1 MKNRINRIFLIP
13 LLALIGI
20 CSLSQGRAMA
30 QGGEPTK
37 AETKLYGKTVSKPS
51 VKACNKFLKTYP
63 QSVYAKQLT
72 DLRDSLIFFVETDRQ
87 DAVAVENFTQQ
98 YPQSRYTT
106 RAEELLE
113 TLDTPETTESEAW
126 TIATETIRTMD
137 AGSAEALP
145 FRYRN
150 REYIAIFQA
159 MAPDLAFGSVRISII
174 GKTGEG
180 WEMSSET
187 EIDKYISSEAMNRSV
202 PVEKAQTLRIHGK
215 KMLQFSYINYTAGNP
230 RNLEYVANLIGIDGK
245 DNCSAMFYGVNLS
258 KDIPQKGEAFTIE
271 GRSPETMAQGGL
283 SREQAYLMEKL
294 AGNKDLKKISEA
306 DALTDDA
313 IAWWLAKNPKAMANA
328 QTLTFGNLPEECS
341 LVFAFKKARKENSKS
356 FQAAVIDLRGYT
368 VVVSLNKTTGKYIL
382 VWAETECKNKKKD
395 RYLADIYFESNGST
409 LDLFYYKG
417 KTTFKYHISLL
428 AKTIRRQ

>member
-1 MKNRINRIFLIP
+1 MNRFNTILRITV
-13 LLALIGI
+13 LAALGL
-20 CSLSQGRAMA
+20 CSVAHSTSMA
-30 QGGEPTK
+30 QDTVTTK

-63 QSVYAKQLT
+63 QSAYAKELT
-72 DLRDSLIFFVETDRQ
+72 DLRDSLILFTETDRQ
-87 DAVAVENFTQQ
+87 DAIAVESFTQQ
-98 YPQSRYTT
+98 YPRSRYT
-106 RAEELLE
+106 AQAAELLE
-113 TLDTPETTESEAW
+113 TLDTPTTTESEAW
-126 TIATETIRTMD
+126 KIATESIRTMD

-150 REYIAIFQA
+150 REYIAVFQTLS
-159 MAPDLAFGSVRISII
+159 PDLAFGSVRISILV
-174 GKTGEG
+174 KTEEG
-180 WEMSSET
+180 WTVDSEMEFDKYVSSE
-187 EIDKYISSEAMNRSV
+187 SMNRSV
-202 PVEKAQTLRIHGK
+202 PVEKAQALRVHGK
-215 KMLQFSYINYTAGNP
+215 KMLLFSYLNYTAGDP
-230 RNLEYVANLIGIDGK
+230 RNLEYVTNVVGMEGK
-245 DNCSAMFYGVNLS
+245 EICSAMFYGVNLS
-258 KDIPQKGEAFTIE
+258 KDIPQKHGEFTIE

-283 SREQAYLMEKL
+283 SREQAFLMEKISD
-294 AGNKDLKKISEA
+294 NKDLKKISEA

-313 IAWWLAKNPKAMANA
+313 IAWWLAKNPKAMTSA
-328 QTLTFGNLPEECS
+328 QSLAFGNLPDECS
-341 LVFAFKKARKENSKS
+341 LVAAFKKARKENSKS

-368 VVVSLNKTTGKYIL
+368 VVVSLSKTTGKYSL

>member
-1 MKNRINRIFLIP
+1 MRNMNRLVAI
-13 LLALIGI
+13 LALCCMAHGT
-20 CSLSQGRAMA
+20 AMA
-30 QGGEPTK
+30 QDGGPTK

-51 VKACNKFLKTYP
+51 VKACNKFLKSYP
-63 QSVYAKQLT
+63 QSVYAKELT
-72 DLRDSLIFFVETDRQ
+72 DLRDSLIFFAETDRQ

-98 YPQSRYTT
+98 YPQSRYTS
-106 RAEELLE
+106 RATELLE
-113 TLDTPETTESEAW
+113 TLETPETTEADAW
-126 TIATETIRTMD
+126 AIATEAISTMD

-150 REYIAIFQA
+150 REYIAVFQA
-159 MAPDLAFGSVRISII
+159 MAPDLAFGSVRISIL

-187 EIDKYISSEAMNRSV
+187 ELDKYISSEAMNRSV
-202 PVEKAQTLRIHGK
+202 PAEKAQTTRIHGK
-215 KMLQFSYINYTAGNP
+215 KMLQFSYLNYTAGSP
-230 RNLEYVANLIGIDGK
+230 RNLEYVANVVGVDGK
-245 DNCSAMFYGVNLS
+245 DICSAMFYGVNLS
-258 KDIPQKGEAFTIE
+258 RDIPQKHGAFTIE

-283 SREQAYLMEKL
+283 SREQAFLLEKIS
-294 AGNKDLKKISEA
+294 GNKELKSISEA

-313 IAWWLAKNPKAMANA
+313 IAWWLARNPKAMTNA
-328 QTLTFGNLPEECS
+328 QTLTFGSLPDESS
-341 LVFAFKKARKENSKS
+341 LVAAFKKARKENSKS

-368 VVVSLNKTTGKYIL
+368 VVVALSKSSGKYSL
-382 VWAETECKNKKKD
+382 VWAESECKNKKKD

-417 KTTFKYHISLL
+417 KTTFKYHVSLL